1 MDNGMATDNGMAAI
15 IAAARGDRPVDLLL
29 TNLRL
34 VNVFN
39 GRIEDRSVAVAEGV
53 VVGFG
58 DTYSAKKRVDLDG
71 RYLLPGFIDSH
82 LHIESAMTGITEFCR
97 AVLPHGTTTVVADPH
112 EIANVL
118 GVAGIQYMLD
128 SAEDQPLDV
137 RFSLPSC
144 VPATEMETAGAR
156 LEAADLAPFFNHP
169 RVMALA
175 EMMNFPGVIQG
186 DPQVLAKIDASHRA
200 GKPVDGHAP
209 GLSGPSLHAY
219 LSTGIR
225 SDHECTDLAEAAEK
239 LAAGMHIMVREGTC
253 ARNLDD
259 LFDLIDPHTARRMM
273 WCTDDRHPHDLLD
286 EGHVDAAVRKAI
298 GKGLDPVTAIQMATL
313 NPAEYFR
320 LERVGAVA
328 PGRQANLL
336 VVSDLAALSIDAVY
350 VNGREVA
357 AGGRLKAD
365 LPRPAP
371 IAVPLSMQ
379 VDPQQIDLTIPA
391 EGERIRVI
399 EVIPDQVV
407 TREQIVRPTIVE
419 GTVAADPARD
429 LLKLAVV
436 ERHTGSGNVGL
447 GLATGFGLQRGAL
460 AASVAH
466 DSHNLIVI
474 GATDDDM
481 RLALQAVAEM
491 GGGFAAVANG
501 QVAATLPLP
510 IAGLMSDAPMETVR
524 DQLDAIIQVAH
535 ELGAPLSDPFM
546 ALGFIALPVIPKLKI
561 TDRGLVDVDR
571 FEIVPLFCAA

>member
-1 MDNGMATDNGMAAI
+1 MQASMETI

-39 GRIEDRSVAVAEGV
+39 GRIEETAVAVADGM

-58 DTYSAKKRVDLDG
+58 DTYTSKETLDLGG

-82 LHIESAMTGITEFCR
+82 LHIESAMTGVTEFCR
-97 AVLPHGTTTVVADPH
+97 AVLPRGTTTVVADPH

-118 GVAGIQYMLD
+118 GVEGIRYMLE
-128 SAEDQPLDV
+128 SAEGQPMDV

-144 VPATEMETAGAR
+144 VPATHMETAGAR
-156 LEAADLAPFFNHP
+156 LEAADLAPFCDHP

-175 EMMNFPGVIQG
+175 EMMNFPGVIFG
-186 DPQVLAKIDASHRA
+186 DPGVLAKIEASHLAR
-200 GKPVDGHAP
+200 KPVDGHAP
-209 GLSGPSLHAY
+209 GLRGPQLNAY
-219 LSTGIR
+219 LSAGIS

-259 LFDLIDPHTARRMM
+259 LFGLIDTHTARRMM

-320 LERVGAVA
+320 LNRVGAVA
-328 PGRQANLL
+328 PGRSANLL
-336 VVSDLAALSIDAVY
+336 VVSDLDKLIIDAVY
-350 VNGREVA
+350 VDGREVA
-357 AGGRLKAD
+357 AGGRLATD

-371 IAVPLSMQ
+371 IAVPPSMT
-379 VDPQQIDLTIPA
+379 VALEKVNFTIPA
-391 EGERIRVI
+391 QGEMVRVI

-407 TREQIVRPTIVE
+407 TREKIVSPRVVDGE
-419 GTVAADPARD
+419 VVADADRD

-436 ERHTGSGNVGL
+436 ERHTGSGKIGL
-447 GLATGFGLQRGAL
+447 GLATGFGLKRGAL
-460 AASVAH
+460 ASSVAH
-466 DSHNLIVI
+466 DSHNIIVI
-474 GATDDDM
+474 GADDGDM
-481 RLALQAVAEM
+481 LAAVKAVVDL
-491 GGGFAAVANG
+491 GGGFAAVADG
-501 QVAATLPLP
+501 QVKATVPLP
-510 IAGLMSDAPMETVR
+510 IAGLMSDAPMADVR
-524 DQLDAIIQVAH
+524 RQLDAIIQVAH
-535 ELGAPLSDPFM
+535 DLGAPLSDPFM

-561 TDRGLVDVDR
+561 TDRGLVDVER
-571 FEIVPLFCAA
+571 FEVVPLFCAS

>member
-1 MDNGMATDNGMAAI
+1 MEKI
-15 IAAARGDRPVDLLL
+15 ITAARGDRPVDLLL

-39 GRIEDRSVAVAEGV
+39 GRIENAAVAVAQGV

-58 DTYSAKKRVDLDG
+58 DTYADRAKKTVDLGG

-118 GVAGIQYMLD
+118 GTAGIQYMLD
-128 SAEDQPLDV
+128 SAGGQPLDL

-156 LEAADLAPFFNHP
+156 LEAEALAPFFDHP
-169 RVMALA
+169 RIMALA
-175 EMMNFPGVIQG
+175 EMMNFPGVVFG
-186 DPQVLAKIDASHRA
+186 DPGVLAKIAASHRA
-200 GKPVDGHAP
+200 RKPVDGHAP
-209 GLSGPSLHAY
+209 GLGGPRLYAY
-219 LSTGIR
+219 LSAGIS
-225 SDHECTDLAEAAEK
+225 SDHECTDSAEAAEK

-298 GKGLDPVTAIQMATL
+298 TRGLDPVTAIQMATL

-320 LERVGAVA
+320 LDRVGAVA
-328 PGRQANLL
+328 PGRLANLV
-336 VVSDLAALSIDAVY
+336 VVSDLERLAIDAVY
-350 VNGREVA
+350 VSGREVF
-357 AGGRLKAD
+357 AGGRLAED

-371 IAVPLSMQ
+371 IAVPPSMQ
-379 VDPQQIDLTIPA
+379 VALAGVDLSIPA
-391 EGERIRVI
+391 AGERVRII

-407 TREQIVRPTIVE
+407 TGEQIVTPTIVDGE
-419 GTVAADPARD
+419 VVADVDRD
-429 LLKLAVV
+429 LLKIAVV

-447 GLATGFGLQRGAL
+447 GLATGFGLSNGAL

-474 GATDDDM
+474 GANDTDM
-481 RLALQAVAEM
+481 HTASGAVVAL
-491 GGGFAAVANG
+491 GGGFAAVVEG
-501 QVAATLPLP
+501 QVKATVPLP

-524 DQLDAIIQVAH
+524 RQLDAIIQVAH
-535 ELGAPLSDPFM
+535 DLGSPLADPFM

-561 TDRGLVDVDR
+561 TDKGLVDVER
-571 FEIVPLFCAA
+571 FEMVPLFCAA

>member
-1 MDNGMATDNGMAAI
+1 MKSV

-34 VNVFN
+34 INVFN
-39 GRIEDRSVAVAEGV
+39 GRIEDRAVAVSEGV

-58 DTYSAKKRVDLDG
+58 DTYAAKAKAIVDLGG

-97 AVLPHGTTTVVADPH
+97 TVLPHGTTTVVADPH

-118 GVAGIQYMLD
+118 GTTGIEYMLA
-128 SAEDQPLDV
+128 SAEGQPLDV
-137 RFSLPSC
+137 RFTLPSC

-156 LEAADLAPFFNHP
+156 LTAADLAPFFDHP

-175 EMMNFPGVIQG
+175 EMMNFPGVIFG
-186 DPQVLAKIDASHRA
+186 DPGVLAKIAASHRA
-200 GKPVDGHAP
+200 AKPVDGHAP
-209 GLSGPSLHAY
+209 GLTGPQLYAY
-219 LSTGIR
+219 LGAGIG
-225 SDHECTDLAEAAEK
+225 SDHECTDLTEAAEK

-259 LFDLIDPHTARRMM
+259 LFDLIDPQTARRMM

-298 GKGLDPVTAIQMATL
+298 AKGLDPVTAIQMATL
-313 NPAEYFR
+313 NPAAYFR

-328 PGRQANLL
+328 PGRRANLV
-336 VVSDLAALSIDAVY
+336 VVSDLEKLTIDAVY
-350 VNGREVA
+350 VNGREVVA
-357 AGGRLKAD
+357 DGRLASD

-371 IAVPLSMQ
+371 IAVPPSMKVALEG
-379 VDPQQIDLTIPA
+379 VDFAIPA
-391 EGERIRVI
+391 AGARVRCI

-407 TREQIVRPTIVE
+407 TGEQIVSPTVVD
-419 GTVAADPARD
+419 GKVVADPARD
-429 LLKLAVV
+429 LLKIAVV
-436 ERHTGSGNVGL
+436 ERHTGSGKVGL
-447 GLATGFGLQRGAL
+447 GLATGFGLSKGAL

-474 GATDDDM
+474 GADDREM
-481 RLALQAVAEM
+481 HAAVKAVVDL
-491 GGGFAAVANG
+491 GGGFAAVVDG
-501 QVAATLPLP
+501 QVKASVPLP

-524 DQLDAIIQVAH
+524 RQLDAIIQVAH
-535 ELGAPLSDPFM
+535 DLGAPLADPFM

-561 TDRGLVDVDR
+561 TDFGLVDVER
-571 FEIVPLFCAA
+571 FEVVPLFCAA

>member
-1 MDNGMATDNGMAAI
+1 MVPIKDDIIKNDL

-39 GRIEDRSVAVAEGV
+39 GRIENTAVALAEGF

-58 DTYSAKKRVDLDG
+58 DTYAAKRTLDLGG

-118 GVAGIQYMLD
+118 GTVGIEYMLA

-156 LEAADLAPFFNHP
+156 LEAEDLEPFFGHP
-169 RVMALA
+169 RIVALA
-175 EMMNFPGVIQG
+175 EMMNFPGVIFA
-186 DPQVLAKIDASHRA
+186 DPTVLAKITASHKARR
-200 GKPVDGHAP
+200 PVDGHAP
-209 GLSGPSLHAY
+209 GLSGPQLAAY
-219 LSTGIR
+219 LSAGIG
-225 SDHECTDLAEAAEK
+225 SDHECTDLKEAAEK

-259 LFDLIDPHTARRMM
+259 LFGLIDTHTARRMM

-286 EGHVDAAVRKAI
+286 EGHVDAIVRKAI

-313 NPAEYFR
+313 NPATYFR
-320 LERVGAVA
+320 LDRVGAVA
-328 PGRQANLL
+328 PGRRANLL
-336 VVSDLAALSIDAVY
+336 VVSDLDALTIDAVY
-350 VNGREVA
+350 VGGREVA
-357 AGGRLKAD
+357 AGGGLTKD

-371 IAVPLSMQ
+371 ISVPPSMK
-379 VDPQQIDLTIPA
+379 VDLDSIDLAIPA
-391 EGERIRVI
+391 AGERVRII

-407 TREQIVRPTIVE
+407 TRETRAAPTVIDGQV
-419 GTVAADPARD
+419 VADTQRD

-447 GLATGFGLQRGAL
+447 GLATGFGLRKGAL

-466 DSHNLIVI
+466 DSHNLIAI
-474 GATDDDM
+474 GASDADM
-481 RLALQAVAEM
+481 HAALGAVVAL
-491 GGGFAAVANG
+491 GGGFAAVVNG
-501 QVAATLPLP
+501 QVKATVPLP

-524 DQLDAIIQVAH
+524 HQLDTIIHVAH
-535 ELGAPLSDPFM
+535 DLGSPLSDPFM

-561 TDRGLVDVDR
+561 TDKGLVDVER
-571 FEIVPLFCAA
+571 FEVVPLFCPA